1 VGSASFVRR
10 AQRSNAQEIAS
21 ETAEGIPNDDIVI
34 TPLAVPMLAGP
45 VAISTVVLLDVQ
57 AIFWISRVQL
67 LACVVLVGLASY
79 AVLALGASGA
89 KRISSLAEKII
100 TRLRGLLLAALA
112 VLVLF

>member
-1 VGSASFVRR
+1 
-10 AQRSNAQEIAS
+10 
-21 ETAEGIPNDDIVI
+21 
-34 TPLAVPMLAGP
+34 MLAGP

-57 AIFWISRVQL
+57 AIFWISRVLL

>member
-1 VGSASFVRR
+1 
-10 AQRSNAQEIAS
+10 
-21 ETAEGIPNDDIVI
+21 
-34 TPLAVPMLAGP
+34 MLAGP